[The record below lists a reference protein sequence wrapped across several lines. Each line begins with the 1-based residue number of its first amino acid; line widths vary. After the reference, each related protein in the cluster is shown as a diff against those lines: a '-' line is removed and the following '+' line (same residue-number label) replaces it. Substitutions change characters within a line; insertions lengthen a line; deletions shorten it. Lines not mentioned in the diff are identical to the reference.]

1 MMNTGQTQRTAGTT
15 SETSERGHRQGCLCG
30 LTQAAAQ
37 WVEALTQARLASAQR
52 QLLEGWA
59 AESGQGEQE
68 DRREA
73 VSRTRAWLEAGE
85 VDVPLNLVSLS
96 LTALPV
102 DLPPGLQGLGTS
114 NNRLS
119 TLPIDLPA
127 DLRWLDASNNGLTSL
142 PDTLPAGL
150 QNFNASGN
158 RLTGLPAAFPA
169 RLRWLNLSNNQ
180 LTSLP
185 DALPA
190 TLQQLDASDNQL
202 SSLPEILPAGL
213 ERLNVGRNQLRS
225 LPDTLP
231 ATLQQLDASDNQLT
245 GLPEILPASLER
257 LNVRSNRLASL
268 PETLPVGVED
278 LDLVGNLLTS
288 LPETLLTQLGS
299 DCRVHLVNNPLPE
312 RVRTNLATIL
322 NSEGYAGPRVFFSM
336 SDGAMQGQ
344 ARPLCE
350 AIAAWLPDEP
360 EAVAAWQAFSQEPGA
375 QEYARFLDRL
385 LDTVNYGNREFRQA
399 VADDLRQAATRPGLR
414 AQYFQSAVGASE
426 SCQDRI
432 TLAWNGMQ
440 NARLNADVEEGAYD
454 ERLDKLLE
462 QGRVMFRLGELERI
476 ARDKVNSLRFVDEIE
491 VYLAYQVKLRERL
504 DLRHIAPHMR
514 FYGASYVTEHDLLT
528 AETSVRNKEA
538 VGFADYLATSWQPWA
553 TVLRRISPEAHAE
566 MQDRLV
572 DAMDD
577 EFKSRLTERLA
588 DHHLVGDADA
598 ERQLGAEIRDE
609 IAREIKGALTRQV
622 LGDHC
627 LTLRPAAPAQTVK
640 ADGAGGS

>member
-1 MMNTGQTQRTAGTT
+1 M
-15 SETSERGHRQGCLCG
+15 
-30 LTQAAAQ
+30 
-37 WVEALTQARLASAQR
+37 
-52 QLLEGWA
+52 
-59 AESGQGEQE
+59 
-68 DRREA
+68 
-73 VSRTRAWLEAGE
+73 RAWQEAGD

-96 LTALPV
+96 LTTLPV
-102 DLPPGLQGLGTS
+102 GLPPELQGLGTS
-114 NNRLS
+114 HNRLS
-119 TLPIDLPA
+119 SLPIDLPT

-158 RLTGLPAAFPA
+158 RLTRLPVFPA
-169 RLRWLNLSNNQ
+169 RLRWLDLSNNQ

-185 DALPA
+185 DTLPATLQQLNASNNQLSSLPEILPAGLERLNVGRNQLPSLPDTLPA

-213 ERLNVGRNQLRS
+213 DRLNVGRNQLPS

-231 ATLQQLDASDNQLT
+231 ATLQQLDASDNQLAS
-245 GLPEILPASLER
+245 LPEILPAELER
-257 LNVRSNRLASL
+257 LNVGRNRLAGL

-299 DCRVHLVNNPLPE
+299 DCCVHLVNNPLSE
-312 RVRTNLATIL
+312 RVRANLATIL
-322 NSEGYAGPRVFFSM
+322 NSQGYAGPQVFFSM
-336 SDGAMQGQ
+336 SDGTTQGQ

-350 AIAAWLPDEP
+350 AVAAWLPDEP
-360 EAVAAWQAFSQEPGA
+360 EAIAAWQAFAQEPGA

-385 LDTVNYGNREFRQA
+385 LDTVNYGNRKFRQA
-399 VADDLRQAATRPGLR
+399 VVDDLRQAATRPGLR
-414 AQYFQSAVGASE
+414 AQYFQSAVGASAT
-426 SCQDRI
+426 CQDRI

-440 NARLNADVEEGAYD
+440 NARLNADVVEGAYD
-454 ERLDKLLE
+454 ARLDKLLE

-476 ARDKVNSLRFVDEIE
+476 ARDKVNSLRLVDEIE
-491 VYLAYQVKLRERL
+491 VYLAYQVKLRDRL

-514 FYGASYVTEHDLLT
+514 FYGASYVTEHDLAT

-538 VGFADYLATSWQPWA
+538 VGFADYLATSWQPWE
-553 TVLRRISPEAHAE
+553 TVLRRIAPEAHAE

-598 ERQLGAEIRDE
+598 ERLLGAEIRDE

-622 LGDHC
+622 LGDYG
-627 LTLRPAAPAQTVK
+627 LTLRPAASAQTAKV
-640 ADGAGGS
+640 DGPVGAGGS